1 MWTIP
6 FLIIF
11 PFLVSILMYFI
22 RVNKVRNTIAYASAG
37 AIMVATIALV
47 VQWII
52 GGCQDMNLYY
62 ETEVIDKIVLGAVIL
77 LMCLVTFLCF

>member
-11 PFLVSILMYFI
+11 PFVVSILMFTI

-37 AIMVATIALV
+37 VIMAVTAAMVI
-47 VQWII
+47 QWIAD
-52 GGCQDMNLYY
+52 GCQSMDLYY
-62 ETEVIDKIVLGAVIL
+62 HTYESHQKQIVLDDHGY
-77 LMCLVTFLCF
+77 FS